1 MLDVRIL
8 GTPPNDNALLVTAD
22 GGQSR
27 SRLLFDC
34 GADTLAA
41 LSPGEIRA
49 IDHLFLSHLH
59 MDHITGF
66 DAFFRMNFQRGEV
79 ENHIWGPPGT
89 ARILH
94 HRFQGFWWNHASELS
109 ATWHVHDIGEAAVRT
124 FRFEAHEAFTVM
136 HEGPCRKL
144 EGPVLTTPEASVTAL
159 SLRHH
164 GTSLGYVV
172 REPDRTAVDMA
183 AVKALGLVPGPWL
196 AALKDP
202 GVRAVMIGGTER
214 DAAALREQVITAMPG
229 DCAAYMTDF
238 RADAGERARL
248 APLLAGVG
256 TLYAE
261 AQYTPEDIELARRYD
276 HSTVTEIAELAR
288 MAGVGCYT
296 LLHLSR
302 RYSPAQWRAMRD
314 AACAVFPQSR
324 FIPEWGLD

>member
-8 GTPPNDNALLVTAD
+8 GTPPNDNALFVTAD

-59 MDHITGF
+59 MDHISGF
-66 DAFFRMNFQRGEV
+66 DAFFRLNFLRSEV

-94 HRFQGFWWNHASELS
+94 HRFQGFWWSHASELS
-109 ATWHVHDIGEAAVRT
+109 ATWHVHDIGPEEVIS
-124 FRFEAHEAFTVM
+124 FRFEAHEAFAVM
-136 HEGPCRKL
+136 HAGPCRKL
-144 EGPVLTTPEASVTAL
+144 EGAVLTMPEASVSAL
-159 SLRHH
+159 ALRHH
-164 GTSLGYVV
+164 GTSLGYLV
-172 REPDRTAVDMA
+172 REPARTTVDMA
-183 AVKALGLVPGPWL
+183 AVKALGLAPGPWL

-202 GVRAVMIGGTER
+202 EVRTVMIGGTKH
-214 DAAALREQVITAMPG
+214 DTAALRDKVTSTAAG
-229 DCAAYMTDF
+229 NSIAYLTDF
-238 RADAGERARL
+238 RADEAERARL
-248 APLLAGVG
+248 APLLAGVD

-261 AQYTPEDIELARRYD
+261 AQYAPEDIELARKYD

-288 MAGVGCYT
+288 MAGVRQYT

-302 RYSPAQWRAMRD
+302 RYTPAQWRAMRD
-314 AACAVFPQSR
+314 AARAVFENSG
-324 FIPEWGLD
+324 FIDDWGLG